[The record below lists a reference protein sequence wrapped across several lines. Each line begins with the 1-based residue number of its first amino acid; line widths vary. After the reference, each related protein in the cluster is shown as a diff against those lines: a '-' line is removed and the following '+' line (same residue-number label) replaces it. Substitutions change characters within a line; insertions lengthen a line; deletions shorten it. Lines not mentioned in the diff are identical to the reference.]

1 MYLLGQLGTKENINV
16 EALINALNSL
26 ADRNGRTNYAL
37 DAIEA
42 VYRSKKNNSQTL
54 RKINQDAFKD
64 FDADVVSYY

>member
-42 VYRSKKNNSQTL
+42 VYRSKKNNS
-54 RKINQDAFKD
+54 
-64 FDADVVSYY
+64 